1 MKRKRSTKIVAT
13 LGPSSSS
20 PEAIAK
26 LFAAGADVFRLNFSH
41 GTHAEH
47 MESYEILR
55 KIESEHNRPIGVI
68 ADLQGPKIRVNKFSD
83 GKVKLAADSK
93 FVLDSEIKLAGDNS
107 RISISNPEI
116 FPSLEKG
123 AELLLDDGKI
133 KLLVEKNNGSS
144 VQTKVVIGGVLS
156 NHKGI
161 NIPDTLLPMSALTKK
176 DRKDLEFS
184 LGLGVD
190 WIALSFVQRPDDVRE
205 ARKLVAGK
213 AGILAKLE
221 KPLAIEYLE
230 EIIEVSDAIMV
241 ARGDLGVEARPEEVP
256 GLQKK

>member
-47 MESYEILR
+47 MERYEILR
-55 KIESEHNRPIGVI
+55 KIESEYDRPIGVI

-107 RISISNPEI
+107 RISISNP
-116 FPSLEKG
+116 
-123 AELLLDDGKI
+123 
-133 KLLVEKNNGSS
+133 
-144 VQTKVVIGGVLS
+144 
-156 NHKGI
+156 
-161 NIPDTLLPMSALTKK
+161 
-176 DRKDLEFS
+176 
-184 LGLGVD
+184 
-190 WIALSFVQRPDDVRE
+190 
-205 ARKLVAGK
+205 
-213 AGILAKLE
+213 
-221 KPLAIEYLE
+221 
-230 EIIEVSDAIMV
+230 
-241 ARGDLGVEARPEEVP
+241 
-256 GLQKK
+256 